1 MINQVTLVGRLTK
14 DPELQF
20 TADDKTVLN
29 FTLALNRFG
38 KAKRHEQD
46 ADFIPCVTWGKRAE
60 EMSHYCDKG
69 TLIGVVG
76 ELQTRSYLNKEEKRV
91 FVVEVLVRKIRY
103 LSSNRGNLK
112 EKESSMQGNN
122 EDETNETTNDL

>member
-20 TADDKTVLN
+20 TSDDKTVLN

-46 ADFIPCVTWGKRAE
+46 ADFIPCVIWGKRAE
-60 EMSHYCDKG
+60 EMTHYCDKG

-91 FVVEVLVRKIRY
+91 FVVEVLARKIRY
-103 LSSNRGNLK
+103 LSSNREKLK
-112 EKESSMQGNN
+112 EKESSVKENN
-122 EDETNETTNDL
+122 KKEIAGTINDG